1 MVCSANAI
9 YFSKNAIP
17 EIAFKLV
24 GNGLIGDYA
33 QLNSLENSAT
43 ISYLKYLKYLE
54 NHYTS

>member
-17 EIAFKLV
+17 KIAFNLE
-24 GNGLIGDYA
+24 GNGLIGDYS
-33 QLNSLENSAT
+33 QLNSLGNSAT
-43 ISYLKYLKYLE
+43 IWYLKNLKYLE